1 MEFKP
6 PFGIFFL
13 LIALPLLVMMT
24 AFLLVGL
31 INQAFQELGFSP
43 LIAFFLIVGVLI
55 GSVINIPVWNMK
67 GMKEYHTYD
76 SSFPPKKVKVVSEG
90 VTKVSVNVGGAIIP
104 AAMSVFLL
112 SRLDERLYLP
122 LLFATTLM
130 ALACYKLSRT
140 VEGRGIA
147 MPALVP
153 PVLASLMALLI
164 APHNAAS
171 IAFIS
176 GVTGVLV
183 GADLMNMGKI
193 MKVADSI
200 SIGGAGTFDGIFL
213 TGMLSV
219 LLVAI
224 A

>member
-13 LIALPLLVMMT
+13 MMALPLLIMMT

-31 INQAFQELGFSP
+31 VNHAFQELGFSP
-43 LIAFFLIVGVLI
+43 VIAFLLIVGVLL
-55 GSVINIPVWNMK
+55 GSVINIPVWK
-67 GMKEYHTYD
+67 VRGMKEYHTYD

-90 VTKVSVNVGGAIIP
+90 ATKVSVNIGGAVIP
-104 AAMSVFLL
+104 AAMSIFLL
-112 SRLDERLYLP
+112 SRLDEGLYVP
-122 LLFATTLM
+122 LISATILM
-130 ALACYKLSRT
+130 ALVCYKLART

-153 PVLASLMALLI
+153 PVLASLTALI
-164 APHNAAS
+164 ISPHNAAPV
-171 IAFIS
+171 AFIS

-183 GADLMNMGKI
+183 GADLMNMRKVT
-193 MKVADSI
+193 KVADSI

-213 TGMLSV
+213 TGILSV